1 VIETVE
7 DAGPA
12 ATSQF
17 DEIIDVRSP
26 AEFAEDHV
34 PGAIN
39 LPVLSDAE
47 RIEVGTLYVQQSKF
61 LARRIG
67 AAHVS
72 RNIAGHLSTALSD
85 KTGAYHPLVYCWRG
99 GQRSSAMATVLSQ
112 VGWRV
117 GLLQGGYKTYRRRVT
132 GVLYDSDAK
141 LNAVLLAGKT
151 GSGKTE
157 LLALL
162 GQRGLQI
169 IDLEAL
175 ANHRGSLFGADP
187 TTPQPSQKM
196 FESRLLAA
204 IEGLDPNAPTVIEA
218 ESSRIGAL
226 FLPPLIWKAMEAAPH
241 LEIQAPAAARAR
253 YIAATYSDFAADPD
267 RLSAALNALPHHHSR
282 EDRASW
288 RALAASGETEAL
300 ARALIDAH
308 YDPAYRRSATKGAG
322 WTFAR
327 LALNEL
333 SPGELSRTA
342 DAAAATIAALPRRPY
357 AFLLNA

>member
-12 ATSQF
+12 ITSQF

-34 PGAIN
+34 PSAIN
-39 LPVLSDAE
+39 LPVLNNAE
-47 RIEVGTLYVQQSKF
+47 RIEIGTLYVQQSKF

-72 RNIAGHLSTALSD
+72 RNIADHLSDALSQ
-85 KTGAYHPLVYCWRG
+85 KTGAYHPLIYCWRG

-132 GVLYDSDAK
+132 AALYDSGTT
-141 LNAVLLAGKT
+141 LNAVLLAGET

-157 LLALL
+157 LLAMLR
-162 GQRGLQI
+162 QRGVQTL
-169 IDLEAL
+169 DLEAL

-187 TTPQPSQKM
+187 NTPQPSQKM

-204 IEGLDPNAPTVIEA
+204 IEGLDPDAPTVIEA

-226 FLPPLIWKAMEAAPH
+226 FLPPLIWKAMERAPR
-241 LEIQAPAAARAR
+241 LEIHAPAAARAS
-253 YIAATYSDFAADPD
+253 YIAATYSDFAADAD

-288 RALAASGETEAL
+288 RALAENGETEAL

-322 WTFAR
+322 QMLAR
-327 LALNEL
+327 LALNDL
-333 SPGELSRTA
+333 SPVELNRTA
-342 DAAAATIAALPRRPY
+342 DEAAV
-357 AFLLNA
+357 FLRA